1 MPRFRRLL
9 VPLMYDPQREVALEA
24 IKSAGRLGGEDYIFV
39 PALVSLLRNRLLKAS
54 ARQVLVGYGEGV
66 IDTLAYFLR
75 DPDEDI
81 WVRRH
86 IPSTLAL
93 IPSQKTMNV
102 LVDAL
107 SEGDGFLR
115 FKVINALLRLKQSHP
130 QFTLPAERVQPL
142 LVQESNRYFS
152 YLSLHYNLVHKDPAA
167 KESLIARALF
177 EKLGRTLD
185 RLYKLLGLLYPWKDI
200 SAARWSLEH
209 GDARVKA
216 SAAEY
221 LDNLLDSQVR
231 KRVMPVLED
240 LPIEEKVRRGNLL
253 LKTRV
258 RDAED
263 SLAQLVHDED
273 QIVAAAAMHFVEQRG
288 LWANLADDL
297 EYELEHRD
305 PKDWFVFEAASW
317 TLAGQRLTAEQRQ
330 TRWLEPL
337 PAVEL
342 ADRLARLP
350 LFKITTVDELF
361 RIAGTGRQVRHEPG
375 RTIYDAGRRAVD
387 LQFLL
392 DGSVTRVPVDEDG
405 TVGAAE
411 EIAGPASFGFDEVFE
426 GVPQKATVKASGIA
440 ICLSLLNE
448 QFLGLLSENTELAQG
463 VFRMLLD
470 THGGTAWGK
479 VLRDVAHPP
488 SAARLRDGLQTIEK
502 VLVLEEMPV
511 FSRASSDQLAALAGD
526 HARGQAGRGRG
537 ALRRRR
543 RAGHPHRP
551 RRRAVARADARRHAA
566 VGRRGRLHRRLR
578 DARRARPD
586 RLARSRHSR
595 RRGPAGRARGAVR
608 PARRSDRPVARSL
621 QRAAAANRDAGA
633 TANRRRVGGLP
644 HAPSCTGPRVRC
656 VRSSTR
662 PSAAQQPAASPKLES
677 VPGMPIAGRGVTRTG
692 SGARPSSKR
701 SSRRPRS
708 SG

>member
-1 MPRFRRLL
+1 M
-9 VPLMYDPQREVALEA
+9 
-24 IKSAGRLGGEDYIFV
+24 
-39 PALVSLLRNRLLKAS
+39 
-54 ARQVLVGYGEGV
+54 
-66 IDTLAYFLR
+66 
-75 DPDEDI
+75 
-81 WVRRH
+81 
-86 IPSTLAL
+86 
-93 IPSQKTMNV
+93 
-102 LVDAL
+102 
-107 SEGDGFLR
+107 
-115 FKVINALLRLKQSHP
+115 
-130 QFTLPAERVQPL
+130 
-142 LVQESNRYFS
+142 
-152 YLSLHYNLVHKDPAA
+152 
-167 KESLIARALF
+167 
-177 EKLGRTLD
+177 
-185 RLYKLLGLLYPWKDI
+185 
-200 SAARWSLEH
+200 
-209 GDARVKA
+209 KA

-297 EYELEHRD
+297 EYALEHRD
-305 PKDWFVFEAASW
+305 AKDWYVFEAASW

-375 RTIYDAGRRAVD
+375 RTIYEAGRRAVD

-392 DGSVTRVPVDEDG
+392 DGNVTRVPVDEDG
-405 TVGAAE
+405 TPGTAE
-411 EIAGPASFGFDEVFE
+411 EIAGPASLGFDEVFE

-440 ICLSLLNE
+440 ICLSLLND

-470 THGGTAWGK
+470 THGGTAWGQ
-479 VLRDVAHPP
+479 VLRNVAHPP

-511 FSRASSDQLAALAGD
+511 FSRASSDQLAALAGITREVKFVEGEVLFGAGD
-526 HARGQAGRGRG
+526 APAIHIVLEGELSLEPMDGGTPMSAGAGDCTGVYETLGGLDQTGWRGHVTRGG
-537 ALRRRR
+537 VALRVERE
-543 RAGHPHRP
+543 ALFDLL
-551 RRRAVARADARRHAA
+551 ADQIDLLQGLFSA
-566 VGRRGRLHRRLR
+566 
-578 DARRARPD
+578 
-586 RLARSRHSR
+586 
-595 RRGPAGRARGAVR
+595 
-608 PARRSDRPVARSL
+608 L
-621 QRAAAANRDAGA
+621 QR
-633 TANRRRVGGLP
+633 
-644 HAPSCTGPRVRC
+644 
-656 VRSSTR
+656 
-662 PSAAQQPAASPKLES
+662 QPA
-677 VPGMPIAGRGVTRTG
+677 MQTTRQTVDV
-692 SGARPSSKR
+692 
-701 SSRRPRS
+701 
-708 SG
+708 